1 MHEKALRLVYK
12 DETNLSLDDLLK
24 REKSVS
30 IHQRNLRILTTE
42 IYKVRNDLGP
52 KITGWKLWKIF
63 HFVQMPYNLRN
74 DSALQKRRNYT
85 MYFGTESMSSLAPK
99 IWEIVLS
106 EIKNANSLDVF
117 KEQIL

>member
-1 MHEKALRLVYK
+1 MHEKALRLAYK

-52 KITGWKLWKIF
+52 KITG
-63 HFVQMPYNLRN
+63 
-74 DSALQKRRNYT
+74 
-85 MYFGTESMSSLAPK
+85 
-99 IWEIVLS
+99 
-106 EIKNANSLDVF
+106 
-117 KEQIL
+117 